1 MGGAPPDDTGN
12 MILLDTN
19 VVIDAQNRTSP
30 FFHWSS
36 EVVSEAVRAAGAGIN
51 AVTLA
56 ELCVGKE
63 KIADLVQSELRRA
76 GVQLLDLPARAA
88 AICGTAY
95 RKYRLVRRKSA
106 GGFAPA
112 TPLPDFFIGA
122 HAELMG
128 WKLAT
133 RDSERF
139 RLYFPDVEL
148 IEPA

>member
-1 MGGAPPDDTGN
+1 

-19 VVIDAQNRTSP
+19 VIVDAQNKTSP
-30 FFHWSS
+30 FFNWSS
-36 EVVSEAVRAAGAGIN
+36 EVVSEAVRATGAAIN
-51 AVTLA
+51 AITLA
-56 ELCVGKE
+56 ELCAGKAG
-63 KIADLVQSELRRA
+63 IADLVQSELEHA
-76 GVQLLDLPARAA
+76 GVQLLDVPAGAA
-88 AICGTAY
+88 GICGTAY
-95 RKYRLVRRKSA
+95 RKYRLARRKSA
-106 GGFAPA
+106 GGLAPA

-139 RLYFPDVEL
+139 RLYFPDVVL

>member
-1 MGGAPPDDTGN
+1 

-19 VVIDAQNRTSP
+19 VIIDAQNKTSP
-30 FFHWSS
+30 FFEWSS
-36 EVVSEAVRAAGAGIN
+36 EIVSEAVRTTGAAIN

-56 ELCVGKE
+56 ELCAGKE
-63 KIADLVQSELRRA
+63 RIAELVQNELQQAR
-76 GVQLLDLPARAA
+76 VELLDLPARAA
-88 AICGTAY
+88 AICGMAY
-95 RKYRLVRRKSA
+95 RRYRFARRKSA
-106 GGFAPA
+106 GGFSPA

-122 HAELMG
+122 HAQLMG

>member
-1 MGGAPPDDTGN
+1 

-19 VVIDAQNRTSP
+19 VIIDAQNRASP
-30 FFHWSS
+30 FFDWASD
-36 EVVSEAVRAAGAGIN
+36 VISEAMRGAGAAIN

-56 ELCVGKE
+56 ELCAGKE
-63 KIADLVQSELRRA
+63 RIADLVRSELQEA
-76 GVQLLDLPARAA
+76 GIQLLDLPARAA
-88 AICGTAY
+88 ASCGMAY

-106 GGFAPA
+106 GGLAPA

-139 RLYFPDVEL
+139 QLYFPRVEL
-148 IEPA
+148 IEPAAFKS